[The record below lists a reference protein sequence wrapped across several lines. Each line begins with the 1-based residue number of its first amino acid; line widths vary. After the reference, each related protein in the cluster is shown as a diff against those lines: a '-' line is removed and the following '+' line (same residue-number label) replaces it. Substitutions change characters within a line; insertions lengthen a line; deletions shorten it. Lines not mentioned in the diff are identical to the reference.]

1 MRDTIL
7 GFGLLLGGM
16 AATLGVSG
24 CKQPTQTRFL
34 PDTAL
39 PQQDTGPDD
48 LCDAE
53 VFETAP
59 FDGQQGIYYLDPISV
74 SFTEEAVGSVVRLE
88 KDGQLAPGELTWDET
103 GLNAT
108 LTPLNPL
115 EPVADYVLSV
125 QTCPENP
132 VTEVSFTT
140 SSFGAEMTVEPSEL
154 AGRTY
159 YLDLGGAFYEEPA
172 GLGGLIAQYLNQPLL
187 IGVVSSNVD
196 AIELMGAQGRVDGAT
211 GAILQDN
218 RLSTFYFGSASFVSR
233 PYLLASAP
241 AVPLTYD
248 GTDITFYNFRLEA
261 TFSADGEV
269 LGEPRLT
276 GQIDTRNLGPL
287 LGVGSAPDATCETA
301 SGLGVD
307 CEACPDGEELCLPLR
322 GSFPNGAYLPG
333 VTLSPR

>member
-1 MRDTIL
+1 MRSKTL
-7 GFGLLLGGM
+7 TPALLLGGLVLPVL
-16 AATLGVSG
+16 AAA

-88 KDGQLAPGELTWDET
+88 KGGQLAPAELTWDET

-115 EPVADYVLSV
+115 EPVTEYTLSV
-125 QTCPENP
+125 QTCPDNAP
-132 VTEVSFTT
+132 TTVSFST
-140 SSFGAEMTVEPSEL
+140 SSFGTDLAVEPEAL

-172 GLGGLIAQYLNQPLL
+172 GLGGLISQYLNQPLL

-196 AIELMGAQGRVDGAT
+196 QIELMGAQGRVDGAS
-211 GAILQDN
+211 GAILQDT
-218 RLSTFYFGSASFVSR
+218 RLSTFYFGTASFVSR

-241 AVPLTYD
+241 AVPLAYD
-248 GTDITFYNFRLEA
+248 GTDISFYNFRLEA

-307 CEACPDGEELCLPLR
+307 CEPCPDGEELCLPLR

>member
-1 MRDTIL
+1 MRTMTL
-7 GFGLLLGGM
+7 APALFFGGLAGLVL
-16 AATLGVSG
+16 ATG

-59 FDGQQGIYYLDPISV
+59 FDGQQGIYYLDPVSV
-74 SFTEEAVGSVVRLE
+74 SFTEEAVGAVVRLE
-88 KDGQLAPGELTWDET
+88 QNGQLAPAELTWDET

-115 EPVADYVLSV
+115 APVTEYTLSV

-132 VTEVSFTT
+132 PTELSFTT
-140 SSFGAEMTVEPSEL
+140 SSLGAEMTVEPQEL

-172 GLGGLIAQYLNQPLL
+172 GLGALIAQYLNQPLL

-196 AIELMGAQGRVDGAT
+196 EIELMGAQGRVDGAT
-211 GAILQDN
+211 GAILQDT
-218 RLSTFYFGSASFVSR
+218 RLSTFYFGTASFVAR

-241 AVPLTYD
+241 TVPLTYD
-248 GTDITFYNFRLEA
+248 GTDIRFYNFRLES
-261 TFSADGEV
+261 TFSSDGEV

-301 SGLGVD
+301 AGLGVD
-307 CEACPDGEELCLPLR
+307 CEACPDGEVLCLPLR

-333 VTLSPR
+333 ISLSPR